1 MPLAKQINLGE
12 NQILAIWEI
21 TETHAEL
28 LIRLKHNYHEAHKEK
43 RAQQANALHWLAS
56 RCLIQEIFPHQTL
69 ALTKNEFNQPSLWVN
84 EEPWFISI
92 THSANMAGILV
103 SKSEAIGIDLEK
115 IDTRI
120 NRVCKKFMNEAEM
133 TFAGQENQ
141 ITEKTLIWSAK
152 ETLFKLYG
160 QKELDFKLH
169 LLIEPFQINENK
181 GVFYGNICKTLPS
194 IRQIICF
201 ELLENIVLTYT
212 LQSHE

>member
-1 MPLAKQINLGE
+1 
-12 NQILAIWEI
+12 
-21 TETHAEL
+21 
-28 LIRLKHNYHEAHKEK
+28 
-43 RAQQANALHWLAS
+43 
-56 RCLIQEIFPHQTL
+56 
-69 ALTKNEFNQPSLWVN
+69 
-84 EEPWFISI
+84 
-92 THSANMAGILV
+92 MAGILV
-103 SKSEAIGIDLEK
+103 SKNEAIGIDLEK

-120 NRVCKKFMNEAEM
+120 NRVSKKFMNEAEM